1 MPHSKSYPS
10 PDLVSKPAG
19 AIFEHTARKPPWFRA
34 KHALD
39 YGLGPD
45 KIVLGGPAW
54 TTLWTYGYGVT

>member
-1 MPHSKSYPS
+1 MLHQMNQKKCIVY
-10 PDLVSKPAG
+10 
-19 AIFEHTARKPPWFRA
+19 EHTARKAPWFQA

-45 KIVLGGPAW
+45 KIVLGGPAR